1 MIGLIS
7 HQLSIIFFITEN
19 QNIDWCTYLTCLKI
33 KELLDGNVVG
43 SGSDYLVIQK
53 EKKRY
58 YVEILP
64 LTLKELKNSSTPYG
78 SQID

>member
-1 MIGLIS
+1 MTS
-7 HQLSIIFFITEN
+7 VSI
-19 QNIDWCTYLTCLKI
+19 LAVKI
-33 KELLDGNVVG
+33 KELLNGNIVG
-43 SGSDYLVIQK
+43 SGSDYLVIQR

>member
-1 MIGLIS
+1 M
-7 HQLSIIFFITEN
+7 
-19 QNIDWCTYLTCLKI
+19 
-33 KELLDGNVVG
+33 DGNVVG

-64 LTLKELKNSSTPYG
+64 HTLKELKNSSTPYG

>member
-1 MIGLIS
+1 M
-7 HQLSIIFFITEN
+7 
-19 QNIDWCTYLTCLKI
+19 KI

-58 YVEILP
+58 YVEVLP